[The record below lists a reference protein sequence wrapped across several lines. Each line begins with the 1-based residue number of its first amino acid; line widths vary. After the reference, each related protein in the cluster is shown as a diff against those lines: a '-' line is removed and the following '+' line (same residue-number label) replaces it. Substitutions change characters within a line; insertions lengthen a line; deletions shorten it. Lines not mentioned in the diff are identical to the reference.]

1 MLKRKRRLKLK
12 KFFISFLLFV
22 LVISSTGPVLLYP
35 RPAHA
40 QQIVTDLVGIAT
52 DVGQWIAD
60 QATWVWDNLLKEAA
74 AVGFKNVVGSFL
86 NQIAFDAAMAVANGG
101 KGQGPL
107 FIGDP
112 NYWANLAD
120 SVTGDLLN
128 EFAKGA
134 WGIDLCTFGWD
145 PKLQL
150 SMMFAIEDPCAQ
162 FDTSDNVSGEIK
174 KQPPAQCKAKCSI
187 SAMVKNAQKFKKFSL
202 KDRFEFKAGL
212 GTQAS
217 SARDNAEAIGQS
229 ISNDTA
235 LYGGTIRDDL
245 LIAHAAIVNISQEFY
260 STLVTDIWGWLEL
273 DSGIPDV
280 DAARKAG
287 AEAAAAA
294 RLENYTTAKDDFVGK
309 ITLLISL
316 VDIVETQLKSNKEL
330 CRVTPDGTDPDDPE
344 WLCNRLYYGGGY
356 TLGSITPK
364 EWIQKAKRQADS
376 YIDQLV
382 TLAEST
388 KADLNDMMNKLKNDE
403 LKTVSDYVS
412 LKDAAKQLTCKG
424 NDYCVFLEA
433 QSKTAMQAAK
443 KKEKTEFMQ
452 MLQGRLNDITS
463 TISGY
468 TKTPSTFIN
477 DHIAS
482 AINSTG
488 QKELTYTGSIAADT
502 IGVFVNTLTTQL
514 MQKAMQGLLSALS
527 PQTVKR
533 DYSDLYNTAY
543 TPLAYGGV
551 SGWGLDG
558 GGCNRDIDCQ
568 PGYTCTKLGTPAGY
582 CEKQTSCRQPGES
595 CFIPS
600 EANPASQGQQSR
612 ECCERLQCTKGQ
624 CVEIPTEEGGNV
636 SAPDVLSD
644 ISGGVEESKKYL
656 STNLDLK
663 QVEPTSYD
671 LLTQFSLCSSSTQI
685 NRLSDNCVI
694 DQGFV
699 QAIRQQQSYGFMS
712 IDDAI
717 SKDFLHKNWKIGN

>member
-22 LVISSTGPVLLYP
+22 LVISSAGPAFLYP
-35 RPAHA
+35 RPAQA
-40 QQIVTDLVGIAT
+40 QQIVTDLVGTAT

-60 QATWVWDNLLKEAA
+60 VATSIYENVIKEAA
-74 AVGFKNVVGSFL
+74 AISFKNVVGSFL

-112 NYWANLAD
+112 SYWANLAD

-134 WGIDLCTFGWD
+134 FGIDLCTFGWD

-150 SMMFAIEDPCAQ
+150 SMMFAIENPCAQ
-162 FDTSDNVSGEIK
+162 FNDTDDRKPAGS
-174 KQPPAQCKAKCSI
+174 PPALCKAKCSI
-187 SAMVKNAQKFKKFSL
+187 SAIAKNAQKAKNINL
-202 KDRFEFKAGL
+202 KNAFEFKAGL
-212 GTQAS
+212 GQQAS
-217 SARDNAEAIGQS
+217 SFRDNAESIRQS
-229 ISNDTA
+229 IGSDTN
-235 LYGGTIRDDL
+235 LFGTKIRDE
-245 LIAHAAIVNISQEFY
+245 LITMQEAADSIGDNFY
-260 STLVTDIWGWLEL
+260 SKLGTDILGWATIGSDL
-273 DSGIPDV
+273 PDV
-280 DAARKAG
+280 DAAREAG
-287 AEAAAAA
+287 ADAAAAI
-294 RLENYTTAKDDFVGK
+294 RKLNYDEEKSDFIDRV
-309 ITLLISL
+309 TLLKTSMDVVIKQAESL
-316 VDIVETQLKSNKEL
+316 KTVCDQFTVSSVCFQVYYGNK
-330 CRVTPDGTDPDDPE
+330 VDPDLANARSSVNTYLNQILD
-344 WLCNRLYYGGGY
+344 YSK
-356 TLGSITPK
+356 TI
-364 EWIQKAKRQADS
+364 KADLEDIINKLKT
-376 YIDQLV
+376 DQLV
-382 TLAEST
+382 SI
-388 KADLNDMMNKLKNDE
+388 
-403 LKTVSDYVS
+403 SDYVS
-412 LKDAAKQLTCKG
+412 LADSSRQLKPSG
-424 NDYCVFLEA
+424 NDYGVFLEA
-433 QSKTAMQAAK
+433 QSTIAIASAK
-443 KKEKTEFMQ
+443 KKERKEFNQ
-452 MLQGRLNDITS
+452 MIQGRLNDITS

-468 TKTPSTFIN
+468 TRTPSTSIQNMLN
-477 DHIAS
+477 DSFNKSGS
-482 AINSTG
+482 AIG
-488 QKELTYTGSIAADT
+488 TYTASIIADSV
-502 IGVFVNTLTTQL
+502 GVFTSTLMNQL
-514 MQKAMQGLLSALS
+514 MQKALEGLVSALS
-527 PQTVKR
+527 PGAIQR
-533 DYSDLYNTAY
+533 DYSDLYVDF
-543 TPLAYGGV
+543 TPLAYTGQP
-551 SGWGLDG
+551 GWGSSEG
-558 GGCNRDIDCQ
+558 QMCNRNSDCQ
-568 PGYTCTKLGTPAGY
+568 AGYICKNLGTPAGY

-717 SKDFLHKNWKIGN
+717 SKDFLHKNWKIGQ